1 MKKLLE
7 LFIWLWL
14 TIGLLACERPP
25 RHVDRAFYYW
35 KTEGYSFNDNERK
48 FLDTLRVKKIYVR
61 FFDVSYNEVQGPV
74 PVGELDYLGHRAVSG
89 REIVPTV
96 FITNFT
102 FAKLGREQVPD
113 LAQKVTRK
121 ITHMIR
127 GEDKEPLL
135 TLRELQLDCDWTATT
150 KEKFFL
156 FCLEMKKLNPRV
168 KISATIRLYQY
179 KYYQK
184 AGVPPVDR
192 GMLMFYNLTDLRNPK
207 AKNTILDL
215 EEAKKYLT
223 HDDYPL
229 KLDIAL
235 PIFSWASVF
244 REGQYVDV
252 YRNLTAQQANA
263 LTFLK
268 KAGENLYD
276 CQTDTVYERFYLR
289 EGDRLRIE
297 EVSEAQ
303 LRESAALLR
312 DIAHSDSA
320 SITFFHLDKNL
331 IDRYRHETFEQV
343 YAAF

>member
-1 MKKLLE
+1 MKKFAKLL
-7 LFIWLWL
+7 LWQWLA
-14 TIGLLACERPP
+14 IGLLACERPP
-25 RHVDRAFYYW
+25 RHIDRAFYYW
-35 KTEGYSFNDNERK
+35 KTEEYSFSDSERN
-48 FLDTLRVKKIYVR
+48 FLDTLRIKKMYVR

-74 PVGELDYLGHRAVSG
+74 PVGEQDHLGHRAVSG
-89 REIVPTV
+89 RELVPTV

-121 ITHMIR
+121 IVHMTKGDR
-127 GEDKEPLL
+127 WEPSL
-135 TLRELQLDCDWTATT
+135 TYRELQLDCDWTATT

-156 FCLEMKKLNPRV
+156 FCQEMKKLNPKV

-179 KYYQK
+179 KYNQK

-192 GMLMFYNLTDLRNPK
+192 GMLMFYNLTDLRDPK
-207 AKNTILDL
+207 AKNSILDL
-215 EEAKKYLT
+215 EQAKKYLT

-244 REGQYVDV
+244 REGRFVDV
-252 YRNLTAQQANA
+252 YRNLTTQQANA
-263 LTFLK
+263 LPFLK
-268 KAGENLYD
+268 KAGESLYD
-276 CQTDTVYERFYLR
+276 CQTDTVYEHFYLR
-289 EGDRLRIE
+289 EGDRLRVE

-320 SITFFHLDKNL
+320 SITFFHLDQNL
-331 IDRYRHETFEQV
+331 IDRYRHETFEEI